1 MKNTCALYERRELT
15 INAFKSRIFTLKSTQ
30 GKGLKI
36 LTLKQMFQWLAI
48 VFAQIKQVT
57 QIKLL
62 KWNWNETLHI
72 IYSLYWSK
80 QITKEVYNNIMNSIN
95 V

>member
-1 MKNTCALYERRELT
+1 MKTACTLYERWELT

-36 LTLKQMFQWLAI
+36 LTLRQMFQWLPI

-57 QIKLL
+57 QIKQV
-62 KWNWNETLHI
+62 KWN
-72 IYSLYWSK
+72 SS
-80 QITKEVYNNIMNSIN
+80 YNIFFVLIKTNY
-95 V
+95 